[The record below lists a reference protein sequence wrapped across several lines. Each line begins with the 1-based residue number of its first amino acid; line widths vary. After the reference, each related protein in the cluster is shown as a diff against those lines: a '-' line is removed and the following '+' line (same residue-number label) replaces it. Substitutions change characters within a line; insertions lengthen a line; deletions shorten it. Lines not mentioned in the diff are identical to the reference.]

1 MKAVTWEGVNEI
13 GVREV
18 PDPGI
23 QNSGD
28 VILKV
33 TRTAVC
39 GSDLHLIG
47 GYVPAMEKGDVL
59 GHEFMGEVVEVGP
72 AVTKHKVGD
81 RVVVASFIAC
91 GKCWYCENDLYSGCD
106 NTNTNPAIPE
116 ELWGFSPGGI
126 YGYSHALGGFLGSHA
141 E

>member
-1 MKAVTWEGVNEI
+1 MKAVTWEGVDKI

-18 PDPGI
+18 PDPRI

-39 GSDLHLIG
+39 GSDLHLLG

-59 GHEFMGEVVEVGP
+59 GHEILGEVVEVG
-72 AVTKHKVGD
+72 
-81 RVVVASFIAC
+81 
-91 GKCWYCENDLYSGCD
+91 E
-106 NTNTNPAIPE
+106 IPE
-116 ELWGFSPGGI
+116 PAAEGSAEPTLLNAPLPAATAHAKEGGR
-126 YGYSHALGGFLGSHA
+126 L
-141 E
+141 